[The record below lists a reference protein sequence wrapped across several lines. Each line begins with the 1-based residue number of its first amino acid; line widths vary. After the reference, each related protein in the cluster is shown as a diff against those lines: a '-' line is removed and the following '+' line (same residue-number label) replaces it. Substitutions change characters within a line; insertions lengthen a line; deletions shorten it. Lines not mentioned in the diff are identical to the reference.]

1 MSFDIL
7 VFKSRSNGVLRSLE
21 NNSGV
26 TLATCEV
33 CKVRKENCEKYSLE
47 PFGSLRKKK
56 NSVYNRLYVREYW
69 FCSNECLN
77 FYVLRY
83 LI

>member
-47 PFGSLRKKK
+47 LSDNLRKKK
-56 NSVYNRLYVREYW
+56 IYNRLYVREFW

-77 FYVLRY
+77 FYILRC